1 MTEELFRELNEKK
14 NKRKLFLKKHFLKE
28 KKRMNDKLVYG
39 HVNEEELNNIEV
51 EKSIEVEFVIT
62 GQNEDTT
69 DLNKVRK

>member
-1 MTEELFRELNEKK
+1 
-14 NKRKLFLKKHFLKE
+14 
-28 KKRMNDKLVYG
+28 MNDKLVYG